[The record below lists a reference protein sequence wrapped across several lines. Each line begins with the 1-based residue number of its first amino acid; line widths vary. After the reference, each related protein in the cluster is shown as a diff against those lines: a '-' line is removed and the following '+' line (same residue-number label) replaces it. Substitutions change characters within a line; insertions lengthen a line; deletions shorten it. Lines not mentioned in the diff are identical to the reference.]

1 MIQSLFTFQFGEF
14 AVKLSYMALILSFS
28 AVACQPALADPD
40 SYESQGGD
48 SGASGVIDGSDVYQF
63 LNSGPVIDTTRMEE
77 ASRKFDRMIK
87 LPPRSRPAR
96 SWQEQIDRE
105 RAIQNDVDPA
115 TIDER
120 VRYQQPKG
128 SRNSSGPAAPNAQ
141 YAEGDDGP
149 SVGQGYAQTET
160 NLPLHGLQNGQQ
172 GQYAPPSG
180 AGGSGKFGPQYGA
193 IQSSNP
199 NAPNYLPIDKKKQPG
214 AFVRAAE
221 WLGFPV
227 SDEFLPGT
235 VDASIAGD
243 LPPGADPRV
252 YVHPESLKQLAARQR
267 FQDAAEDEQ
276 PPSIMVDEA
285 DEINQRIPSR

>member
-1 MIQSLFTFQFGEF
+1 MIQSLFTHLFGEIV
-14 AVKLSYMALILSFS
+14 VKLHYMALILSVSVF
-28 AVACQPALADPD
+28 ACQPAFADPD

-128 SRNSSGPAAPNAQ
+128 TKGGDHYS
-141 YAEGDDGP
+141 DDGP
-149 SVGQGYAQTET
+149 VANGQYGDQYAGGAGRSGQRYARQ
-160 NLPLHGLQNGQQ
+160 GDYRGQSAAQQNG
-172 GQYAPPSG
+172 
-180 AGGSGKFGPQYGA
+180 
-193 IQSSNP
+193 IVQSSNP
-199 NAPNYLPIDKKKQPG
+199 NAPNYLPIDRKKQPG
-214 AFVRAAE
+214 PWVRAAE

-267 FQDAAEDEQ
+267 FQEAAEDRQ
-276 PPSIMVDEA
+276 PPSVMVDEA
-285 DEINQRIPSR
+285 DEINERIPSR